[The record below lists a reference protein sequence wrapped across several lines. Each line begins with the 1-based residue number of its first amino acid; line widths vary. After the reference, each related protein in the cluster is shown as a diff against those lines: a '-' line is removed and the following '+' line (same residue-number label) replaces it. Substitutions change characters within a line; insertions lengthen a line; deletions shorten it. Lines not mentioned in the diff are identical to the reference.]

1 MNFISNNSLC
11 NKLISLFTIVI
22 NYITGYIQF
31 SLAPLNIDVFQ
42 VGSFDKCQIKAECQV
57 FFYILKKKL
66 ILVIKKTILWN
77 TEHVLYW
84 PYVEYYYMC

>member
-11 NKLISLFTIVI
+11 NKSISSFTSVI

-42 VGSFDKCQIKAECQV
+42 VGSFDKCQNKAECQV
-57 FFYILKKKL
+57 FFLYSKKKTDFGN
-66 ILVIKKTILWN
+66 KKTTLWN